1 MNNFTN
7 NSAKFTEHFTEQ
19 FTQQRGLHCVWVPMH
34 NDGKAPLISIWVD
47 PTMAPFDARQQS
59 GELAG
64 ITEATTSEEIE
75 NHLPCIAGSRRYESR
90 LGFALVAP
98 APCRLSLNLRP

>member
-7 NSAKFTEHFTEQ
+7 NSAKFND
-19 FTQQRGLHCVWVPMH
+19 RKGLYCVWVPGHH
-34 NDGKAPLISIWVD
+34 NGKAPLISIWID
-47 PTMAPFDARQQS
+47 PTMTPFDARQQS

-64 ITEATTSEEIE
+64 ISEGTASEEIE
-75 NHLPCIAGSRRYESR
+75 DHLPCIAGSRRCESR

>member
-1 MNNFTN
+1 MTNRIN
-7 NSAKFTEHFTEQ
+7 NSAKLTEHFTEQ
-19 FTQQRGLHCVWVPMH
+19 RGLYCVWVPMH

-75 NHLPCIAGSRRYESR
+75 DHLSCIA
-90 LGFALVAP
+90 A
-98 APCRLSLNLRP
+98 

>member
-7 NSAKFTEHFTEQ
+7 NSAKFKD
-19 FTQQRGLHCVWVPMH
+19 RKGLYCVWVPAH
-34 NDGKAPLISIWVD
+34 DNGKAPLISVWID
-47 PTMAPFDARQQS
+47 PTMTPFDARQQS
-59 GELAG
+59 GELTG

-75 NHLPCIAGSRRYESR
+75 DHLPCIAGSRRYESR
-90 LGFALVAP
+90 LDFALVAP